1 SSLDMVQARAGASA
15 YYSIDADSRYVL
27 AGRVAAGAMGG
38 PQLDAIPAN
47 WRFYA
52 GGGGSVR
59 GYAYNELGPTV
70 WWGAVVGGKS
80 VFDASAELRVKLTD
94 TIGVVT
100 FFDIGNAFS
109 SNFPNFSE
117 PLFAAAGL
125 GLRYY
130 TSVGPIRLDVAFPF
144 ERRAGNG
151 PVAVYV
157 SIGQSF

>member
-1 SSLDMVQARAGASA
+1 YSL
-15 YYSIDADSRYVL
+15 DADSRFVL
-27 AGRVAAGAMGG
+27 AARVAAGAMGG
-38 PQLDAIPAN
+38 PELDQIPAN

-70 WWGAVVGGKS
+70 FWGAVVGGRS
-80 VFDASAELRVKLTD
+80 LFEASAEMRIKVTD
-94 TIGVVT
+94 TIGVVP
-100 FFDIGNAFS
+100 FFDVGNAFA

-130 TSVGPIRLDVAFPF
+130 TSVGPVRLDVAFPL

>member
-1 SSLDMVQARAGASA
+1 MQVKAGGSA

-27 AGRVAAGAMGG
+27 AGRVAAGGMVG

-70 WWGAVVGGKS
+70 WWGAVVGGRS
-80 VFDASAELRVKLTD
+80 LFDASAELRVKVTD
-94 TIGVVT
+94 TIGVVP
-100 FFDIGNAFS
+100 FFDIGNAFTS
-109 SNFPNFSE
+109 SFPTFNE

-130 TSVGPIRLDVAFPF
+130 TSVGPIRLDVAFPL
-144 ERRAGNG
+144 ERHAGTG
-151 PVAVYV
+151 PVAIYV